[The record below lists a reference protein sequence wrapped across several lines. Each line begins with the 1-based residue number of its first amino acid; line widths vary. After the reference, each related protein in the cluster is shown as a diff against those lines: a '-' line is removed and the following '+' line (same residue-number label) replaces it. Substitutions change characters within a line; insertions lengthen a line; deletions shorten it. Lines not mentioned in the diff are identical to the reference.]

1 MGRTSGII
9 CVLGLVWVVS
19 SGPAL
24 AIGPVNPGLSLGAPG
39 DLSEA
44 SFFAR
49 PYPHGYTPWGR
60 CIRYVEVQTRWGW
73 RWRRINVCR

>member
-1 MGRTSGII
+1 MVRKSGIA
-9 CVLGLVWVVS
+9 CVLSLAWAVS
-19 SGPAL
+19 CNPAF
-24 AIGPVNPGLSLGAPG
+24 AIGPVNSSPSLAPPS
-39 DLSEA
+39 DLSTV

-49 PYPHGYTPWGR
+49 PFPHGYTPWGR